1 MTSGGK
7 QHLLLGGE
15 MNRDFLA
22 EMLLDLSL
30 PCLEIAVRDGLRAID
45 ADAQGQRALVLVR

>member
-1 MTSGGK
+1 
-7 QHLLLGGE
+7 
-15 MNRDFLA
+15 MNLDFLA

-45 ADAQGQRALVLVR
+45 ADT